1 MSRTAIKLEK
11 PTAWTPKQVATAG
24 ELPADMAYPRF
35 MHYHLP
41 SGFVFDDALGFLPTL
56 NELIAQPG
64 VNGVDKNGNMNL
76 AIGGTIQKGGIL
88 IDPMDTRLG
97 PFKGYIGSTKCA
109 GGRRRFG
116 MVWDEFTILAGG
128 AAKQKDTGAKKRAL
142 CAHLRD
148 AGMVH
153 TLEQPV
159 YEELLDRENAQLERI
174 ALRATTNPHFNA
186 AVETQKK
193 RIAAMEAAWVKY
205 AAEHF
210 EAEEVEAEDAS
221 AELSALVKA
230 QQAKPPK
237 VDRKVTVTPATP

>member
-1 MSRTAIKLEK
+1 MPAYDGRYCRAC
-11 PTAWTPKQVATAG
+11 G
-24 ELPADMAYPRF
+24 EQRVSAHDY
-35 MHYHLP
+35 
-41 SGFVFDDALGFLPTL
+41 S
-56 NELIAQPG
+56 
-64 VNGVDKNGNMNL
+64 
-76 AIGGTIQKGGIL
+76 IL
-88 IDPMDTRLG
+88 H
-97 PFKGYIGSTKCA
+97 FAEHAVESGSTLRTGTEAVGPLLERGLVA
-109 GGRRRFG
+109 GAH
-116 MVWDEFTILAGG
+116 V
-128 AAKQKDTGAKKRAL
+128 KQKDTGAKKRAL

-159 YEELLDRENAQLERI
+159 YEEMLDRENAQLERI

-230 QQAKPPK
+230 QAQAKPPK
-237 VDRKVTVTPATP
+237 VDRKVTVAPAAP